1 MIRYIPG
8 KTRIKTEF
16 LKNITLGD
24 ILLGIACLA
33 FAIVIMASN
42 LFKIAGGDYRW
53 YALLGWLAFSI
64 ALYLPVDDGLR
75 LWSSVTLIIKFS
87 AYPKKF
93 SKKEKQNMSGSIKA
107 KECKVSTTSGDASAR
122 YIECDYAVL
131 NTFSGDINLTGKIKE
146 KKARSFSGE
155 INYCEIK

>member
-93 SKKEKQNMSGSIKA
+93 SKKEKQKG
-107 KECKVSTTSGDASAR
+107 CKPMEMLTPFLGVELGK
-122 YIECDYAVL
+122 
-131 NTFSGDINLTGKIKE
+131 FIN
-146 KKARSFSGE
+146 FGE
-155 INYCEIK
+155 